1 MKLQDS
7 DSKNKYDGLS
17 DGELIEMLRDGEK
30 GIADYLCEKY
40 KPLVKKKA
48 GSMFIIGGDSDDLIQ
63 EGMIGLFKAIRDY
76 DFGRDASFSTFAELC
91 VSRQIY
97 TAVRNSGRKKYMP
110 LNTSVSLNATEETS
124 DDFKDRTLEEQL
136 ASKDSNPEAMLID
149 KENTEEI
156 EKFIETEL
164 SSFERE
170 VLELYL
176 TGMGYVDIAKVL
188 SKDEKSTDNA
198 LSRAKSKLKKR
209 FNP

>member
-1 MKLQDS
+1 
-7 DSKNKYDGLS
+7 
-17 DGELIEMLRDGEK
+17 
-30 GIADYLCEKY
+30 
-40 KPLVKKKA
+40 
-48 GSMFIIGGDSDDLIQ
+48 
-63 EGMIGLFKAIRDY
+63 
-76 DFGRDASFSTFAELC
+76 
-91 VSRQIY
+91 
-97 TAVRNSGRKKYMP
+97 
-110 LNTSVSLNATEETS
+110 
-124 DDFKDRTLEEQL
+124 
-136 ASKDSNPEAMLID
+136 MLID

-176 TGMGYVDIAKVL
+176 TGMGYVDIAKGL